1 MSGNEGSEQKLSR
14 RERQVMDIVY
24 AKGRVSAADLQAA
37 LPDDPSY
44 SATRMLLQRLQKKD
58 LLSFETDGPRYI
70 YKASTP
76 KTTAVKS
83 AWNRLVQ
90 TFFGGS
96 AVNAF
101 SALLGASSES
111 MTDEEFEA
119 LEAEIARAK
128 EQRR

>member
-1 MSGNEGSEQKLSR
+1 MSNRNETALSR

-24 AKGRVSAADLQAA
+24 ARGRVSAADVQAE
-37 LPDDPSY
+37 LPDGPSY
-44 SATRMLLQRLQKKD
+44 SATRMLLQRLQKKG

-70 YKASTP
+70 YTPSTP
-76 KTTAVKS
+76 RTTAVKA
-83 AWNRLVQ
+83 AWQRLVQ

-96 AVNAF
+96 TVSAF

-111 MTDEEFEA
+111 LTDEELDA

-128 EQRR
+128 ERRR

>member
-1 MSGNEGSEQKLSR
+1 MTGIESNEQKLSR

-24 AKGRVSAADLQAA
+24 AKGRVSAADLQAE
-37 LPDDPSY
+37 LPDEPSY
-44 SATRMLLQRLQKKD
+44 SATRMLLQRLQKKG

-76 KTTAVKS
+76 KITAVKS

-90 TFFGGS
+90 TFFAGS
-96 AVNAF
+96 TVNAF

>member
-1 MSGNEGSEQKLSR
+1 
-14 RERQVMDIVY
+14 MDIVY
-24 AKGRVSAADLQAA
+24 AKGRVSAADLQAE

-44 SATRMLLQRLQKKD
+44 SATRMLLQRLQKKG
-58 LLSFETDGPRYI
+58 LLLFETDGPRYI

-76 KTTAVKS
+76 KTKAVKS

-96 AVNAF
+96 TVNAF

-111 MTDEEFEA
+111 MSDEEFEA